1 VTQPDQ
7 RDPTLTNKLR
17 RIPEM
22 YVRMDEA
29 PIIESEE
36 VQPGLIVD
44 FNENGQVIGIE
55 MHGVKARNP
64 AVNPKS
70 LHFEVA

>member
-1 VTQPDQ
+1 MRVTYSEKD
-7 RDPTLTNKLR
+7 DAL
-17 RIPEM
+17 
-22 YVRMDEA
+22 YVRMDESA
-29 PIIESEE
+29 ILESEE

-44 FNENGQVIGIE
+44 FNGNGQVIGIE

-64 AVNPKS
+64 LVNPKS

>member
-1 VTQPDQ
+1 MRVTYNEKEDA
-7 RDPTLTNKLR
+7 L
-17 RIPEM
+17 

-29 PIIESEE
+29 PIVESEE

-44 FNENGQVIGIE
+44 FSQGGQIIGIE
-55 MHGVKARNP
+55 LHGVKAKNP

-70 LHFEVA
+70 LRFEVA

>member
-1 VTQPDQ
+1 
-7 RDPTLTNKLR
+7 
-17 RIPEM
+17 
-22 YVRMDEA
+22 MDEE
-29 PIIESEE
+29 PSTDSEE

-44 FNENGQVIGIE
+44 FNGTGQVIGIE

>member
-1 VTQPDQ
+1 MRVTYNEKD
-7 RDPTLTNKLR
+7 DAL
-17 RIPEM
+17 

-29 PIIESEE
+29 PIVESEE

-44 FNENGQVIGIE
+44 FNGEGQIIGIE
-55 MHGVKARNP
+55 VHGVKAKNP

-70 LHFEVA
+70 LQFEVA